1 MSKRSIICAGIDT
14 GKHKLDVALHGR
26 PERLQV
32 ANTAEGHEELFVWL
46 RQHRVK
52 RVGIEATGGY
62 EQTVVRR
69 LRQGRFVVVVFQPAQ
84 VRAYGRFHL
93 RLAKN
98 DKIDAALIAA
108 CTSDVRTIHAPP
120 DRRLAELAELQTQI
134 DQVVRAMARFKNHRE
149 SCRDAGLRQLWDDE
163 IRRFRG
169 LFRQRLKQLVAA
181 IRQHPDLAERLDLI
195 LSVDGIAL
203 RTASA
208 LVVRMPEIGQLSR
221 GQAGA
226 LAGLAPYDDDSGE
239 HAGDRH
245 IAGGRERL
253 RRGMDRLAALEPATD
268 GALQAAARRWKRAQG
283 CGRRLRSQAADLRQR
298 GRRPRHAMGGPHDR
312 PLNFRRARQSNHAP
326 VPSSFRFL
334 VRPERA
340 VSSSRPASI
349 RDAAR
354 RHRQGWPSRIAQS
367 TLRSCQAT
375 P

>member
-1 MSKRSIICAGIDT
+1 LLNEHQARIQGRIEKMSKRSIVCAGIDT
-14 GKHKLDVALHGR
+14 GKHRLDVALHGR

-32 ANTAEGHEELFVWL
+32 PNTAEGHEQLLVWL

-62 EQTVVRR
+62 EQTVVWRM
-69 LRQGRFVVVVFQPAQ
+69 RQGGFVVVVFQPAQ

-108 CTSDVRTIHAPP
+108 CTADIRTIYAAP
-120 DRRLAELAELQTQI
+120 DRRLAELAELATQI
-134 DQVVRAMARFKNHRE
+134 DQITRAMARFKNHRE

-181 IRQHPDLAERLDLI
+181 IRRYPDLAERLDLI
-195 LSVDGIAL
+195 LSIDGIAL

-208 LVVRMPEIGQLSR
+208 IVVRMPGIGQLSR

-226 LAGLAPYDDDSGE
+226 LAGLVPYDDDSGE
-239 HAGDRH
+239 HAGERH

-253 RRGMDRLAALEPATD
+253 RNNLYVAAWIAPLRWNPQLTALYKRMRAAGKEHKVAVVACARKLLIFANAVVARGTPW
-268 GALQAAARRWKRAQG
+268 QA
-283 CGRRLRSQAADLRQR
+283 
-298 GRRPRHAMGGPHDR
+298 HHTV
-312 PLNFRRARQSNHAP
+312 H
-326 VPSSFRFL
+326 
-334 VRPERA
+334 
-340 VSSSRPASI
+340 
-349 RDAAR
+349 
-354 RHRQGWPSRIAQS
+354 
-367 TLRSCQAT
+367 
-375 P
+375 

>member
-1 MSKRSIICAGIDT
+1 MSKRSIVCAGIDT
-14 GKHKLDVALHGR
+14 GKHRLDVALHGR

-32 ANTAEGHEELFVWL
+32 PNTAEGHEQLLVWL

-62 EQTVVRR
+62 EQTVVWRM
-69 LRQGRFVVVVFQPAQ
+69 RQGGFVVVVFQPAQ

-108 CTSDVRTIHAPP
+108 CTADIRTIYAAP
-120 DRRLAELAELQTQI
+120 DRRLAELAELATQI
-134 DQVVRAMARFKNHRE
+134 DQITRAMARFKNHRE

-181 IRQHPDLAERLDLI
+181 IRRYPDLAERLDLI
-195 LSVDGIAL
+195 LSIDGIAL

-208 LVVRMPEIGQLSR
+208 IVVRMPEIGQLSR

-226 LAGLAPYDDDSGE
+226 LAGLVPYDEDSGE
-239 HAGDRH
+239 HAGERH

-253 RRGMDRLAALEPATD
+253 RNNLYVAAWIASLRWNPQLTALYKRMRAAGKEHKVAVVACARKLLIFANAVVARGTPW
-268 GALQAAARRWKRAQG
+268 QA
-283 CGRRLRSQAADLRQR
+283 
-298 GRRPRHAMGGPHDR
+298 HHTV
-312 PLNFRRARQSNHAP
+312 H
-326 VPSSFRFL
+326 
-334 VRPERA
+334 
-340 VSSSRPASI
+340 
-349 RDAAR
+349 
-354 RHRQGWPSRIAQS
+354 
-367 TLRSCQAT
+367 
-375 P
+375 